1 MFTFKNTQI
10 WNKRLIQYTRRY
22 FFEIDM
28 SVDQRRCLL
37 IFLILVP
44 RSIIDSFRKR
54 VNPSD
59 IKDEMLN
66 SLDLDLE
73 RKMTPLKIKDN
84 LDKYII
90 GQDHVKRAVAI
101 ALSKK
106 YLNRRNQI
114 QKENVPKI
122 KR

>member
-22 FFEIDM
+22 FFEIYM

-73 RKMTPLKIKDN
+73 RKMTPLKIKDS

>member
-73 RKMTPLKIKDN
+73 RKMTPLKIKDS

-90 GQDHVKRAVAI
+90 GH
-101 ALSKK
+101 
-106 YLNRRNQI
+106 
-114 QKENVPKI
+114 
-122 KR
+122 